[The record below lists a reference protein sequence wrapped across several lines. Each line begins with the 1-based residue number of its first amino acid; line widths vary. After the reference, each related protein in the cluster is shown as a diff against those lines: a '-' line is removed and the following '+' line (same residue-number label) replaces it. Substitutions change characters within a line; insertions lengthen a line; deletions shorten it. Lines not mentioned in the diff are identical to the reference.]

1 MPGVVVCVRVVVFGV
16 CAWRQVCVPVCC
28 VRSVVFVNDE
38 DVGGRRGVVRVGGVD
53 VGALRRDLNGEENG
67 MTMMMLQIVD
77 ANESQNWI
85 NAIKNAV
92 LGQRCAFTWPL
103 VYARRLSHDVIL

>member
-1 MPGVVVCVRVVVFGV
+1 MADMVLCVG
-16 CAWRQVCVPVCC
+16 
-28 VRSVVFVNDE
+28 SI
-38 DVGGRRGVVRVGGVD
+38 DVS
-53 VGALRRDLNGEENG
+53 ALQRDLNGEGNG

-85 NAIKNAV
+85 NVIKNAV

-103 VYARRLSHDVIL
+103 VYPSRLSHDFIL